1 MTEIKTK
8 LEETLNATLEKLY
21 DVYVSWDVSKAM
33 IESCKTKLNF
43 MKDNPGFDLHTNEEE
58 EFEIIADCENSID
71 NYGKIAAVLEPI
83 VELLKKAIKEAE
95 QYEEFL
101 K

>member
-1 MTEIKTK
+1 MNTI
-8 LEETLNATLEKLY
+8 
-21 DVYVSWDVSKAM
+21 
-33 IESCKTKLNF
+33 
-43 MKDNPGFDLHTNEEE
+43 
-58 EFEIIADCENSID
+58 FEIIADCENSID

-83 VELLKKAIKEAE
+83 VEHLKKAIKEAE

>member
-1 MTEIKTK
+1 MNQLKDK
-8 LEETLNATLEKLY
+8 LEETLNAALEELY
-21 DVYVSWDVSKAM
+21 GVYVSWDVSKAM
-33 IESCKTKLNF
+33 IESCKTKLAF

-83 VELLKKAIKEAE
+83 VEHLKRAIKEAE